1 MKKYLIILL
10 GSLIGLAACQKGE
23 IPNLNSPI
31 VDDAIRNGSKTKL
44 DNFMVGLESG
54 MRQSLAT
61 YYDAIGVIGREIYRF
76 SASEPRYVGELMG
89 DGTLDNNTFYITNPW
104 AARYRVVRQGNIIH
118 DIVAAAN
125 YISDAEKKGYTGY
138 TKTVMAYQLLLNLN
152 MTYTNGIRTDVK
164 DPNNIGPIKSYEQSL
179 KDIADLLDAGKTELT
194 GSTISFPVTIGPAN
208 ATSLIRFNRAIA
220 ARVAIYRKE
229 WAAALTALNES
240 FFDLNGPL
248 NNGYIH
254 AFSNK
259 SGDQLNPLFLP
270 QNTESGEFRLAYPD
284 YATQIRPNDDRIG
297 KATLRTASVTQQ
309 GLTSNRDVWIH
320 FSNEAPVFIV
330 RNEELILIYAEAKIQ
345 LGQIPDAIVALNR
358 IRTQHNL
365 VVYAGAIT
373 PAALLDELLYNRRYS
388 LFGEGHRWID
398 LRRYDRLGTLPNP
411 RPEDKVWTL
420 FPIPLTEG
428 S

>member
-1 MKKYLIILL
+1 MKKHLIICLGALL
-10 GSLIGLAACQKGE
+10 FLAACQKGE

-31 VDDAIRNGSKTKL
+31 VDDAIRNGTKVKL
-44 DNFMVGLESG
+44 DNLMVGLESG
-54 MRQSLAT
+54 TRQSLAT

-118 DIVAAAN
+118 DAVANAN
-125 YISDAEKKGYTGY
+125 YISDVQKKGYTGY
-138 TKTVMAYQLLLNLN
+138 TKTIMAYQLLLNLN

-164 DPNNIGPIKSYEQSL
+164 DPNNIGPFRNYADALS
-179 KDIADLLDAGKTELT
+179 DIAALLDAGKTELT
-194 GSTISFPVTIGPAN
+194 GAEIAFPVTIGATN
-208 ATSLIRFNRAIA
+208 AADLIKFNRAIA
-220 ARVAIYRKE
+220 ARVAIYRQQ

-240 FFDLNGPL
+240 FFNLNGPFET
-248 NNGYIH
+248 GYFH
-254 AFSNK
+254 SFSNK

-270 QNTESGEFRLAYPD
+270 QNTNSGEFRLAYPSFSTD
-284 YATQIRPNDDRIG
+284 IVPGDDRLA
-297 KATLRTASVTQQ
+297 KATLRDIPITQE
-309 GLTSNRDVWIH
+309 GLTGTRDVWIH
-320 FSNEAPVFIV
+320 FNNESPVYII

-345 LGQIPDAIVALNR
+345 LNQIPDGIVAINR
-358 IRTQHNL
+358 LRVDHNMTP
-365 VVYAGAIT
+365 YAGAVT
-373 PAALLDELLYNRRYS
+373 QAALLNEMLYHRRYS

-398 LRRYDRLGTLPNP
+398 MRRYNRLNQLPNP
-411 RPEDKVWTL
+411 RPGDKVWTM